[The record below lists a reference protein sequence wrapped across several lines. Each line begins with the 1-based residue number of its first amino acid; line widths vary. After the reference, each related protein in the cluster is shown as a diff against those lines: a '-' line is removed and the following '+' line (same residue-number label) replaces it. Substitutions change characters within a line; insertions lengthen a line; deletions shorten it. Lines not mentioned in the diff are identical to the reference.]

1 MIDDRAQRLTLVIHS
16 LEQGGAE
23 RDMAHL
29 ARLLADAGY
38 DVQLITLAGLETDS
52 FPLDPRV
59 ERVALGLLGESR
71 GLLDAVRR
79 NLGRIRSLRAEFER
93 RQPGRIVSFVERT
106 NVLVLLAA
114 RGLDSDVIVSE
125 RVDPRYHD
133 VGRIWRWLRQRV
145 YPWCAAQV
153 VLTESVREHCRRL
166 ARRRQVYVI
175 PNPAR
180 RPESG
185 IGGAAPAADRS
196 AGCRLVAM
204 GRLVPQKGFDLL
216 LPIFADLAATHPEWS
231 LEILGE
237 GDQRPVLE
245 DMVRTHQLE
254 DRVQLPG
261 WVADPT
267 SVLSAAD
274 LFVLPSR
281 YEGFGNVVAEA
292 LACGLPVVSFDCP
305 SGPGEIIRHEV
316 DGLVVPAEDDD
327 ALRHALAR
335 LMGDADLR
343 RQFAER
349 APDVLERFSEE
360 RFFWQWDAVL
370 SGRSEAEVQALL
382 DSPPG

>member
-59 ERVALGLLGESR
+59 ERLALGLLGESR

-166 ARRRQVYVI
+166 ARRRQVVEMITAEKNRYRTATQRLKPQIQEHIHWLEQQLKELDQDLSELLRSSPVWRTKEKLLVSVPGVGPVLTVTLLAGLSKLSRLDHREI
-175 PNPAR
+175 ASLVGVAPFNR
-180 RPESG
+180 DSG
-185 IGGAAPAADRS
+185 TLRGKRTVWGGRS
-196 AGCRLVAM
+196 SVRATLYMATLVATRYNPVIRAFYQ
-204 GRLVPQKGFDLL
+204 RLLEAAKPQK
-216 LPIFADLAATHPEWS
+216 
-231 LEILGE
+231 
-237 GDQRPVLE
+237 
-245 DMVRTHQLE
+245 
-254 DRVQLPG
+254 
-261 WVADPT
+261 VALT
-267 SVLSAAD
+267 
-274 LFVLPSR
+274 
-281 YEGFGNVVAEA
+281 
-292 LACGLPVVSFDCP
+292 ACASC
-305 SGPGEIIRHEV
+305 
-316 DGLVVPAEDDD
+316 
-327 ALRHALAR
+327 
-335 LMGDADLR
+335 
-343 RQFAER
+343 
-349 APDVLERFSEE
+349 
-360 RFFWQWDAVL
+360 
-370 SGRSEAEVQALL
+370 
-382 DSPPG
+382 